1 MANSFTTQ
9 ILEEG
14 PRNVSV
20 KLVGVL
26 DTSDLSLTTAL
37 AMSSINQGGYGP
49 TPEQVKIDHIE
60 YVIGSQ
66 LTVQLL
72 WDATTDVVAV
82 PLVGSGLSFLR
93 ELGGLTNNAGAGK
106 TGTINIKTTG
116 WTSGTQTFLII
127 LRLVKQGANL

>member
-26 DTSDLSLTTAL
+26 DTSDLALTTAL
-37 AMSSINQGGYGP
+37 AMSSINQGGSGR
-49 TPEQVKIDHIE
+49 TPEQVRIDHIE

-82 PLVGSGLSFLR
+82 PLVGSGLSYVR

>member
-49 TPEQVKIDHIE
+49 TPEQVRIDHIE
-60 YVIGSQ
+60 YVVGSQ

>member
-14 PRNVSV
+14 PRNVSI

-26 DTSDLSLTTAL
+26 DTSNLSSTAAL
-37 AMSSINQGGYGP
+37 AMSSINQGGLGP

-60 YVIGSQ
+60 YVVGSQ

-93 ELGGLTNNAGAGK
+93 DLGGLTNNAGTGK
-106 TGTINIKTTG
+106 TGTINILTTG
-116 WTSGTQTFLII
+116 YTSGTQTFLII

>member
-37 AMSSINQGGYGP
+37 AMSSINQSGYGP
-49 TPEQVKIDHIE
+49 TPEQVRIDHIE
-60 YVIGSQ
+60 YVVGSQ

-106 TGTINIKTTG
+106 TGTINILTTG

>member
-1 MANSFTTQ
+1 MANAFTTQ

-14 PRNVSV
+14 PRNVSI
-20 KLVGVL
+20 KLVGIL
-26 DTSDLSLTTAL
+26 DTSNLSSTAAL
-37 AMSSINQGGYGP
+37 AMSSINQGGIGP

-93 ELGGLTNNAGAGK
+93 ELGGLTNNAGTGK
-106 TGTINIKTTG
+106 TGTINILTTG
-116 WTSGTQTFLII
+116 YTSGTQTFLII

>member
-14 PRNVSV
+14 PRNVSI
-20 KLVGVL
+20 KLVGIL
-26 DTSDLSLTTAL
+26 DTANLSSTAAL
-37 AMSSINQGGYGP
+37 AMSSINQGGIGP
-49 TPEQVKIDHIE
+49 TPEQVRIDHIE

-66 LTVQLL
+66 LAVQLL

-82 PLVGSGLSFLR
+82 PLVGSGLSFLIVF
-93 ELGGLTNNAGAGK
+93 GGITNDSGAGK
-106 TGTINIKTTG
+106 TGTINILTTG
-116 WTSGTQTFLII
+116 YTSGTQTFLII

>member
-14 PRNVSV
+14 PRNVSI

-26 DTSDLSLTTAL
+26 DTGNLASTAAL
-37 AMSSINQGGYGP
+37 AMSSINQGGLGP
-49 TPEQVKIDHIE
+49 TPEQVRIDHIE

-66 LTVQLL
+66 LGVQLL

-82 PLVGSGLSFLR
+82 PLVGTGLSFLR
-93 ELGGLTNNAGAGK
+93 ELGGLTNNAGTGK
-106 TGTINIKTTG
+106 TGTINILTTG
-116 WTSGTQTFLII
+116 YTSGTQTFLII